1 MNALLKFREIASKK
15 MWKILANEQFK
26 MNKDGKVLNI
36 KSNLQRIKNSG
47 IDSCVRILVI
57 IYKYKLFNFM
67 SYFN

>member
-57 IYKYKLFNFM
+57 IY
-67 SYFN
+67 SVQTTEH